1 MLRIGI
7 LTSVTSLVIV
17 GSLWSGETTTPT
29 PCIAAGLT
37 TVQLATSPR
46 QPART
51 VSFTAD
57 RAEATVRVQIVDDPT
72 IADLT
77 IADDGLPSNDACP
90 VDDITRLVAISPT
103 PALGEPVIHLSREDG
118 ADLRIYVT
126 SERITLRQAAALI
139 VGVRGGHAAMVTAS
153 VPATHRDGR

>member
-7 LTSVTSLVIV
+7 LTAAASLVIAGGV
-17 GSLWSGETTTPT
+17 WSGPSAAPQT

-37 TVQLATSPR
+37 TVQLANSPH

-57 RAEATVRVQIVDDPT
+57 RARATLRVQIVDDAAV
-72 IADLT
+72 ADLA
-77 IADDGLPSNDACP
+77 IAEDGLPSTGTCP

-103 PALGEPVIHLSREDG
+103 PVLGEPVIHLSREDG
-118 ADLRIYVT
+118 ADLRIYVA
-126 SERITLRQAAALI
+126 SERITPRQAAALL
-139 VGVRGGHAAMVTAS
+139 VGVHGGHAAIVTAS
-153 VPATHRDGR
+153 VKAAPQPR

>member
-7 LTSVTSLVIV
+7 LTSVASLVII
-17 GSLWSGETTTPT
+17 GGLWDGQASAPT

-37 TVQLATSPR
+37 TVQLATSAR

-57 RAEATVRVQIVDDPT
+57 RAEATIRVQIVDDPT
-72 IADLT
+72 VADLT
-77 IADDGLPSNDACP
+77 IADDGLPNTETCP
-90 VDDITRLVAISPT
+90 IDDITRLVAISPT
-103 PALGEPVIHLSREDG
+103 PALGEPVIHLSREAG
-118 ADLRIYVT
+118 ADLRIYVA

-139 VGVRGGHAAMVTAS
+139 VGVHGGHAAMVTAS
-153 VPATHRDGR
+153 VPTPHHDSR